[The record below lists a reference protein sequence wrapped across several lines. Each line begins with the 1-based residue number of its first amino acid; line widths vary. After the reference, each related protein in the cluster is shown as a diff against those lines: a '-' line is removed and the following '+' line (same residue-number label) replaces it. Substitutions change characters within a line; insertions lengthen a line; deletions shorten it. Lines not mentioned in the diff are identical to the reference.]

1 MTFKEAFKIAM
12 KNNEFKDATKI
23 IDLANAM
30 NQQTPCILFSI
41 GDESF
46 YYGFDGVDIHK
57 GKHSAARAKQL
68 IEAGH
73 TMVIRKGN

>member
-1 MTFKEAFKIAM
+1 MTFKEAFKVAM
-12 KNNEFKDATKI
+12 KNNEFKDATRI
-23 IDLANAM
+23 VDLANAM

-57 GKHSAARAKQL
+57 GKHSATRAKYL
-68 IEAGH
+68 IEKGY
-73 TMVIRKGN
+73 TLVIK